1 MFHSDIDRAK
11 IAQEWDFN
19 GVDYM
24 NHGSFGACP
33 RAVKEF
39 QSKQR
44 DALQRNPMDYFS
56 DDTVRNMA
64 ENRLFGARFIGADPE
79 GVVHMEC
86 TTQAVNTVMKS
97 LALRGYFKSGDE
109 ILLTSHGYN
118 ACNNVA
124 REIAELTG
132 ATVIVAKIPFPIA
145 EAGQVTGA
153 ILAAVTNK
161 TRLALID
168 HITSET
174 ALIFPIHDIVA
185 GLKKHGVETLVD
197 GAHAPAHV
205 PITLEKLGAA
215 FYTGNGHKWL
225 CAAPGC
231 AFLYVRED
239 FRDRIRPLSTSH
251 GANDTNPHISAF
263 QKNFA
268 WTGTRD
274 TTAWSTPKVA
284 FETLSGFHRD
294 GLPGLISDNKRLLR
308 YGYKLLLDA
317 LGQKPHA
324 PDDMLGTMATLI
336 LPPGE
341 PLPLRND
348 LRQRD
353 NFVTQLWWASPSIG
367 VGRILR
373 ISAQAYNTP
382 EQYQRLTAALFAG
395 LKREK
400 GSVKSAL
407 KTWVK
412 KRLIKKV

>member
-1 MFHSDIDRAK
+1 MFHSDIDREK
-11 IAQEWDFN
+11 IAQEWDFG

-24 NHGSFGACP
+24 NHGSYGACP

-39 QSKQR
+39 QCRQR
-44 DALQRNPMDYFS
+44 DALLRNPMDYFS
-56 DDTVRNMA
+56 GENIRHMA
-64 ENRLFGARFIGADPE
+64 ENRLFWAELMGADAE
-79 GVVHMEC
+79 GVTHMEC
-86 TTQAVNTVMKS
+86 ATQAVNTVMKS
-97 LALRGYFKSGDE
+97 LALRGYFKIGDE

-118 ACNNVA
+118 ACNNAA
-124 REIAELTG
+124 REITALTG
-132 ATVIVAKIPFPIA
+132 AKVVTAQIPFPIVQS
-145 EAGQVTGA
+145 GQVTEA
-153 ILAAVTNK
+153 ILGAVTKK

-174 ALIFPIHDIVA
+174 GLIFPIHDIVA
-185 GLKKHGVETLVD
+185 GLKKRGVETLVD

-205 PITLEKLGAA
+205 PVMVEKLGAA

-251 GANDTNPHISAF
+251 GANDKNPDISVF

-268 WTGTRD
+268 WVGTRD
-274 TTAWSTPKVA
+274 TTPWSTPKVA

-308 YGYKLLLDA
+308 YGYKLLLEA

-341 PLPLRND
+341 PEPLCKD
-348 LRQRD
+348 LRQHG
-353 NFVTQLWWASPSIG
+353 NFVTMLWQTAPAIG
-367 VGRILR
+367 IGRALR

-382 EQYQRLTAALFAG
+382 EQYQRLAAALLSG
-395 LKREK
+395 LEREK
-400 GSVKSAL
+400 YAGARSTVVS
-407 KTWVK
+407 
-412 KRLIKKV
+412 

>member
-1 MFHSDIDRAK
+1 MDRVK
-11 IAQEWDFN
+11 IAQEWDFG

-24 NHGSFGACP
+24 NHGSYGACP
-33 RAVKEF
+33 RAVREF
-39 QSKQR
+39 QQKQR
-44 DALQRNPMDYFS
+44 EALLRNPMDYF
-56 DDTVRNMA
+56 TGEHLKNMT
-64 ENRLFGARFIGADPE
+64 ENRLFWAKFVGADPE
-79 GVVHMEC
+79 GTVHVEC
-86 TTQAVNTVMKS
+86 ATQAVNTVMKS

-118 ACNNVA
+118 ACNNVT

-132 ATVIVAKIPFPIA
+132 AVVTVAKVPFPITD
-145 EAGQVTGA
+145 AGQVTEA
-153 ILAAVTNK
+153 ILAAVTKK

-185 GLKKHGVETLVD
+185 KLKERGVETLVD

-205 PITLEKLGAA
+205 PIELEKLGAA

-225 CAAPGC
+225 CGALGC

-251 GANDTNPHISAF
+251 GANDPNPDVSAF

-268 WTGTRD
+268 WIGSRD

-284 FETLSGFHRD
+284 FETLSGFHSD
-294 GLPGLISDNKRLLR
+294 GLPGLIADNMRLVR
-308 YGYKLLLDA
+308 YGYKLLLDT
-317 LGQKPHA
+317 LGLKAFA
-324 PDDMLGTMATLI
+324 PDDMLGTMATII
-336 LPPGE
+336 LPPGDHE
-341 PLPLRND
+341 ALRKE

-353 NFVTQLWWASPSIG
+353 NFQTQLGKQSPLIG
-367 VGRILR
+367 TGRFLR

-382 EQYQRLTAALFAG
+382 EQYQRLTTALVAALA
-395 LKREK
+395 REK
-400 GSVKSAL
+400 SRV
-407 KTWVK
+407 
-412 KRLIKKV
+412 